1 MPPTSYYHRSRD
13 RSVYSKNF
21 KQLLDHFIVVVVA
34 VAVVVVVVV
43 VVVLSNA
50 MFPTIDFHLL
60 KRRDLLTVAVDIV
73 LITSPVLYVKL

>member
-21 KQLLDHFIVVVVA
+21 KQLLDHFIVVVVV
-34 VAVVVVVVV
+34 VAVVVV

-50 MFPTIDFHLL
+50 MFSDYRLSF
-60 KRRDLLTVAVDIV
+60 A
-73 LITSPVLYVKL
+73 

>member
-34 VAVVVVVVV
+34 VAVVVVVV

>member
-21 KQLLDHFIVVVVA
+21 KQLLDHFIVVVV
-34 VAVVVVVVV
+34 VVVV

-50 MFPTIDFHLL
+50 MFSDYRLSF
-60 KRRDLLTVAVDIV
+60 A
-73 LITSPVLYVKL
+73 